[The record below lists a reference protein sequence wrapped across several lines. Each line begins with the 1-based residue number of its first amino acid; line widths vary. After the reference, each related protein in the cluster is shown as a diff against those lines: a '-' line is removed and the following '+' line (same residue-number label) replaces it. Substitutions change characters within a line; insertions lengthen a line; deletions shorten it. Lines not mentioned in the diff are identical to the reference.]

1 MAHELPISRRQA
13 LVAAGAMAAGAGLI
27 ACGPRGAA
35 NGATSSRR
43 TSSCVLSPE
52 MTEGPYYLDENLIRR
67 DITEGKDGLP
77 LELRLTVE
85 NASTCKPI
93 AKATVEVWHAD
104 ATGNYS
110 GFDGAATQTTYLRGG
125 QRTDRNGLAIIDSI
139 YPGWYRGRTP
149 HIHLKVHVGG
159 NVVHTGQLFFKTAT
173 SDAVYQSGAY
183 ASHGEPD
190 TTNATDNIYANGGS
204 KSLLHLVRRSGGGY
218 VGAIALGVKR

>member
-13 LVAAGAMAAGAGLI
+13 LVAAGALAAGAGLI

-35 NGATSSRR
+35 NGATAARR

-110 GFDGAATQTTYLRGG
+110 GFDGAATQTT
-125 QRTDRNGLAIIDSI
+125 
-139 YPGWYRGRTP
+139 
-149 HIHLKVHVGG
+149 
-159 NVVHTGQLFFKTAT
+159 
-173 SDAVYQSGAY
+173 
-183 ASHGEPD
+183 
-190 TTNATDNIYANGGS
+190 
-204 KSLLHLVRRSGGGY
+204 
-218 VGAIALGVKR
+218 

>member
-1 MAHELPISRRQA
+1 
-13 LVAAGAMAAGAGLI
+13 
-27 ACGPRGAA
+27 
-35 NGATSSRR
+35 
-43 TSSCVLSPE
+43 

-67 DITEGKDGLP
+67 DISEGKDGLP

-125 QRTDRNGLAIIDSI
+125 QRTDHNGLAIIDTI

-159 NVVHTGQLFFKTAT
+159 NVVHTGQLFFRSAT
-173 SDAVYQSGAY
+173 SEAVYENGAY

-204 KSLLHLVRRSGGGY
+204 KSLLRLVKRSGGGY
-218 VGAIALGVKR
+218 IGAITLGVKR